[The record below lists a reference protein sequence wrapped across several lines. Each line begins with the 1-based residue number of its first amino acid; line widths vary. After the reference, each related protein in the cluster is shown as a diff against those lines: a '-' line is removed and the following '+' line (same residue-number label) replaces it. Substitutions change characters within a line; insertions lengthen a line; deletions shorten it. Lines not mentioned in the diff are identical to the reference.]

1 MFQRILV
8 VLENGK
14 VCQKALN
21 YARGLA
27 LRMSAEVTFL
37 MLVEMAF
44 LDRPYLGTK
53 RNAISRLED
62 RMGKIMAGFSASFL
76 QEGVAVGMA
85 LKLGDPAEELLKFL
99 AGRPPFQAII
109 WGSGVDLSETGHTR
123 RGHWLS
129 KVAGSLECP
138 VFTVS
143 AREKGASR

>member
-14 VCQKALN
+14 VCQEALD

-37 MLVEMAF
+37 MLVEMSF

-53 RNAISRLED
+53 RNTISRLED

-85 LKLGDPAEELLKFL
+85 LRLGDPAEELLKFL
-99 AGRPPFQAII
+99 AGRSPFHAII
-109 WGSGVDLSETGHTR
+109 WGSGVDISETSHTR
-123 RGHWLS
+123 KGHWLS

-143 AREKGASR
+143 AEAKGTSR